1 MSNSLTIERRNKL
14 AQILIAEGSVKVGK
28 IAEMFGVSTETIR
41 KDLIYLDKKGIA
53 TKGHGGAIASG
64 NILAIEQPL
73 AQKTH
78 EHLQLKEQIAQLAI
92 QLIPDRG
99 VVILDTGSTVQCVAN
114 ALMSRSKLTIISN
127 AINAI
132 HPLSQTDNDVFLVG
146 GKLHP
151 NSQALVGMWGINA
164 FKSINADVVFLGTDG
179 LKNRNGPC
187 TASYEEA
194 ELKAAMVKSAR
205 LKVVVSDSTKF
216 SSSGLFQFCDWSE
229 IDYFITDPGIPEEE
243 LSHLSKLTEVI
254 VIDKPKL
261 PTMAL
266 RPVEKD

>member
-1 MSNSLTIERRNKL
+1 MANSLTIERRNKL
-14 AQILIAEGSVKVGK
+14 AQILITEGSVKVGK

-73 AQKTH
+73 AQKNT
-78 EHLQLKEQIAQLAI
+78 EHLQIKEHIAQVAT

-99 VVILDTGSTVQCVAN
+99 VVILDTGSTVQCIAK
-114 ALMSRSKLTIISN
+114 ALISKSKLTIISN

-132 HPLSQTDNDVFLVG
+132 QPLSHTDNDVFLVG
-146 GKLHP
+146 GKLRP
-151 NSQALVGMWGINA
+151 DSQALVGMWGISA
-164 FKSINADVVFLGTDG
+164 FQSINADIVFLGTDG
-179 LKNRNGPC
+179 LKNRRGPC

-194 ELKAAMVKSAR
+194 QVKAAMVNSAR

-216 SSSGLFQFCDWSE
+216 TSSGLFQFCDWSE
-229 IDYFITDPGIPEEE
+229 IDYFITDGGIPDEE
-243 LSHLSKLTEVI
+243 LTHLSKLTEVI
-254 VIDKPKL
+254 VID
-261 PTMAL
+261 
-266 RPVEKD
+266 

>member
-1 MSNSLTIERRNKL
+1 MANSLTIERRNKL

-73 AQKTH
+73 AQKNT
-78 EHLQLKEQIAQLAI
+78 EHLQLKDQIAQLAI

-99 VVILDTGSTVQCVAN
+99 VVILDTGSTVQCVAK
-114 ALMSRSKLTIISN
+114 ALTSKSKLTIISN
-127 AINAI
+127 AINI
-132 HPLSQTDNDVFLVG
+132 IQPLSGTDNDVFLVG
-146 GKLHP
+146 GKLRP
-151 NSQALVGMWGINA
+151 NSLALVGMWGIHA
-164 FKSINADVVFLGTDG
+164 YQSINADIVFLGTDG
-179 LKNRNGPC
+179 LKNRTGPC

-194 ELKAAMVKSAR
+194 EIKASMVKSSR

-216 SSSGLFQFCDWSE
+216 TSSGLFQFCDWSE
-229 IDYFITDPGIPEEE
+229 IDYFITDSAIPEEE
-243 LSHLSKLTEVI
+243 LNHLSKLTEVI
-254 VIDKPKL
+254 VVD
-261 PTMAL
+261 
-266 RPVEKD
+266 